1 MKRILNKRLQ
11 TISAFIK
18 ERDVVLDIG
27 CDHSLLGI
35 YLVLNKNIKVIG
47 SDINSGPL
55 EKAKENLKKYHLTR
69 KIELRLGDGLEVISR
84 DINTVVI
91 SGMGGIS
98 IINILK
104 DIKKYPSVKKLII
117 SPNNDFSLTREEI
130 SKLGFYLE
138 KEIMVY
144 ESGKYYLVSEYLL
157 GKKKIDN
164 FFGNLDLE
172 NDIVKKYYTCVY
184 NTNLKIL
191 SKLGIKDRI
200 KKKALIKE
208 NEKIKKAI
216 IDKQ

>member
-18 ERDVVLDIG
+18 ENDIVLDIG

-69 KIELRLGDGLEVISR
+69 RIELRLGDGLSVMS
-84 DINTVVI
+84 DNINTIVI
-91 SGMGGIS
+91 SGMGGLS

-104 DIKKYPSVKKLII
+104 DIKKYPNVKKLII

-130 SKLGFYLE
+130 SKLGFYLK
-138 KEIMVY
+138 KEEMVLD
-144 ESGKYYLVSEYLL
+144 SKKFYLISEYHL
-157 GKKKIDN
+157 GKKKTDN
-164 FFGNLDLE
+164 YFGKLDLE
-172 NDIVKKYYTCVY
+172 NDTVIKYYKY
-184 NTNLKIL
+184 IYETNLRIL
-191 SKLGIKDRI
+191 SKLGMKDRLKKKTLKSENNII
-200 KKKALIKE
+200 KKQFNIK
-208 NEKIKKAI
+208 
-216 IDKQ
+216 